1 MGETDAILGI
11 FVCGGLIVA
20 VLFVGLGFF
29 NSFYDLDSFDADGD
43 LDIDTDAID
52 DLETS
57 VEDASEAIFENW
69 DMDAFTTTLTSW
81 AVLIGIVIGIVA
93 IIYMIAR

>member
-1 MGETDAILGI
+1 MGEAETIFGILI
-11 FVCGGLIVA
+11 GGALVIA
-20 VLFVGLGFF
+20 VLYVGFGFF
-29 NSFYDLDSFDADGD
+29 NTFYDLDSFDGDGE

-52 DLETS
+52 DLGTG
-57 VEDASEAIFENW
+57 VEEASEEILENW

-93 IIYMIAR
+93 IVYIIAR